1 MWRRLAVTVVL
12 ISVIVIF
19 VSMAGKRMI
28 ENSEV
33 FAIAQREISTR
44 FGSEGGTPTLT
55 MLGSYQFSE
64 GLISGQ
70 ANFTLTRNK
79 RCYPVEA
86 KKGFGNWTVSV
97 AGEFK
102 C

>member
-70 ANFTLTRNK
+70 ANFTLTHNK